1 VKEAHVG
8 DPVKDASLEVPIPE
22 AWRPT
27 LKAVVDSLVRRDTV
41 IGERLPSVDPVP
53 AEISQQCLQ
62 AVDDYGAV
70 TLITP
75 PGESWNT
82 SVALWYGD
90 RWRCLIDLW
99 TEEEGR
105 SDLVLD
111 VDVFEH
117 GPGYRYRVNLVYVP

>member
-1 VKEAHVG
+1 MG
-8 DPVKDASLEVPIPE
+8 DPVKDATLEGPIPE

-27 LKAVVDSLVRRDTV
+27 LKAVVDSLVGRDAA
-41 IGERLPSVDPVP
+41 IGAGLPPVDPVP
-53 AEISQQCLQ
+53 TEISQKCRQ
-62 AVDDYGAV
+62 AIDNYGDV

-75 PGESWNT
+75 PDESWNT
-82 SVALWYGD
+82 SVALWFGD
-90 RWRCLIDLW
+90 HWRCLVDLW

-111 VDVFEH
+111 VDVFEN

>member
-1 VKEAHVG
+1 MG
-8 DPVKDASLEVPIPE
+8 DPVKDASLEGPIPE

-27 LKAVVDSLVRRDTV
+27 LKAVVDSLARRDAV
-41 IGERLPSVDPVP
+41 IGAGLPSVDPVP

-70 TLITP
+70 TLTTP
-75 PGESWNT
+75 PDESWNT
-82 SVALWYGD
+82 SATRWFGD
-90 RWRCLIDLW
+90 HWRCLVDLW

-117 GPGYRYRVNLVYVP
+117 RPSYRYRVNLVYIP

>member
-1 VKEAHVG
+1 MG
-8 DPVKDASLEVPIPE
+8 DPVKDASLEGSIPQ

-27 LKAVVDSLVRRDTV
+27 LKAVVDSLVRRDAA
-41 IGERLPSVDPVP
+41 IGAGLPPVDPVP
-53 AEISQQCLQ
+53 SELSQKCLQ
-62 AVDDYGAV
+62 AVDNYGAV

-75 PGESWNT
+75 PDECWNT
-82 SVALWYGD
+82 SVALWLGD
-90 RWRCLIDLW
+90 HWRCLVDLW